1 MDKGENTLNI
11 HLSVPN
17 DPNTQEP
24 GPQKKK
30 TKFIS
35 LGSKLNDISM
45 RNFPKSLQWQ
55 LFAFKFLHYVLLVT
69 AVVLII
75 FKRIKELNDIK
86 KIEAI
91 EKEGIRDLFYI
102 VTGLIYVKY
111 NLEIINFICYYTF
124 VINLQERRR
133 RTFYFKLTIES
144 LISLIIFVKI
154 CIYIFELWTKYGFTG
169 SISHYNI
176 IGEMVLLCVHITII
190 LLYFKIRLK
199 FSQSRLYRK
208 IFRVYYLGK
217 ELKLK

>member
-1 MDKGENTLNI
+1 MEKDDNTLNI
-11 HLSVPN
+11 HLTIPT
-17 DPNTQEP
+17 DQEP
-24 GPQKKK
+24 QQKKKK

-35 LGSKLNDISM
+35 LNSKINDISM
-45 RNFPKSLQWQ
+45 KNFPKSLQYQ
-55 LFAFKFLHYVLLVT
+55 LLAFKTLHYILLVT
-69 AVVLII
+69 SVFLII
-75 FKRIKELNDIK
+75 FKRVKEQSDIK
-86 KIEAI
+86 KIEDI
-91 EKEGIRDLFYI
+91 DKDSIKNLFYI

-124 VINLQERRR
+124 VVNLQERRR

-144 LISLIIFVKI
+144 VISLIIFVKI

-176 IGEMVLLCVHITII
+176 IGEMVLLCVHIAII
-190 LLYFKIRLK
+190 LLYFKIRLR

-217 ELKLK
+217 ELKIK